1 MTVLTAFT
9 VLAGKEFM
17 RAAARVRMILE
28 IFLTYSSVLAVI
40 IVVALEFCN
49 ISVFHYYS
57 ISVQIKY
64 NVQYGIISIAILIQ
78 VIPINIIQKV
88 CEFL

>member
-1 MTVLTAFT
+1 VTVLTAFT

-40 IVVALEFCN
+40 IVVALEFC
-49 ISVFHYYS
+49 
-57 ISVQIKY
+57 
-64 NVQYGIISIAILIQ
+64 
-78 VIPINIIQKV
+78 
-88 CEFL
+88 

>member
-28 IFLTYSSVLAVI
+28 IFLAYSSVLAVI
-40 IVVALEFCN
+40 IVVALKFCN

-57 ISVQIKY
+57 ISVQ
-64 NVQYGIISIAILIQ
+64 
-78 VIPINIIQKV
+78 
-88 CEFL
+88 